1 MTQDERIAALEAR
14 LQPLRE
20 RIDSSFA
27 EVDQYEYE
35 ARSHIR
41 TLEIYTSK
49 AKHVALEALAEM
61 RHIDEELK
69 ALKAGSN
76 TTPSQETRHAKGRS
90 RSRGGRG

>member
-14 LQPLRE
+14 IQPLRE

-27 EVDQYEYE
+27 DIDQHESA
-35 ARSHIR
+35 ARLKLHL
-41 TLEIYTSK
+41 LEMYASK

-69 ALKAGSN
+69 ALKAGSS
-76 TTPSQETRHAKGRS
+76 TTPSPETRRAKGRS
-90 RSRGGRG
+90 RSRGGRD